1 MAVSSS
7 AEVGTQKMT
16 SEERKVI
23 FASSLGTVFEWYD
36 FYLYGTLAAFIGA
49 AFFNEYP
56 EATRNIFVLL
66 AFAAGFLVR
75 PFGALVFG
83 RIGDLVG
90 RKYTFL
96 VTIVIM
102 GASTFLVGI
111 LPGSATLGIF
121 APIILIALR
130 MLQGL
135 ALGGE
140 YGGAAT
146 YVAEHAP
153 NNRRGFF
160 TSWIQ
165 TTATLGLFLSLLV
178 ILGIQTIMSK
188 EAFAAWGWRIPF
200 LVSILLLGISVWI
213 RMQMS
218 ESPAFKRMK
227 EEGKTSKAPLSE
239 AFGQWKNA
247 KIALIALFGL
257 TAGQAVV
264 WYCGQFYAL
273 FFLQN
278 VLKVENQ
285 SANIMVAIALLI
297 GTSGFVFFGW
307 LSDKIGRKPIIMA
320 GLLLAAVTY
329 FPLFKA
335 LTHAANP
342 ALAQAEQTIKA
353 TVTAAPGDCN
363 FQFNATGTSKF
374 TTSCDVATSF
384 LAKSSVPYEIVQTA
398 AAGTPATITLGDST
412 ITSYDAVQAGADAAA
427 KQSALSHDVNLA
439 LQKAG
444 FPLVRD
450 PAKVPDS
457 KLDAFVAANPELQL
471 NAEAIR
477 GGEKAMVPAADLVK
491 QKLLT
496 QTEADGLGVSTPQA
510 VFTIPGSG
518 AFKMVADPAEV
529 NWVLTIAIL
538 TVLVI
543 YVTMVYGPI
552 AAILVEMFPTRIR
565 YTGMS
570 LPYHIGNGWFG
581 GLLPAGVFA
590 LSAAKGDIYYGLWYP
605 IIIASITFV
614 IGMIFVKETK
624 GVDLHKLD

>member
-7 AEVGTQKMT
+7 ADTGAHKMT
-16 SEERKVI
+16 REEKKVI

-49 AFFNEYP
+49 TFFNEYP
-56 EATRNIFVLL
+56 ETTRNIFVLL

-111 LPGSATLGIF
+111 LPGSASIGIA

-178 ILGIQTIMSK
+178 ILGIQNVLSK
-188 EAFAAWGWRIPF
+188 EAFAAWGWRVPF
-200 LVSILLLGISVWI
+200 IFSIVLLGISVWI
-213 RMQMS
+213 RLQMN

-227 EEGKTSKAPLSE
+227 DEGKTSKAPLSE

-285 SANIMVAIALLI
+285 SANIMVAVALLI
-297 GTSGFVFFGW
+297 GTGFFVFFGW

-342 ALAQAEQTIKA
+342 ALAQAEQSIRA
-353 TVTAAPGDCN
+353 TVTAPPGDCN
-363 FQFNATGTSKF
+363 FQFNATGTAKF
-374 TTSCDVATSF
+374 TSSCDIATSF
-384 LAKSSVPYEIVQTA
+384 LSRSSVPYDVV
-398 AAGTPATITLGDST
+398 AGPEGQPATVKIGDMT
-412 ITSYDAVQAGADAAA
+412 VTSYDAAQAGAEATA
-427 KQSALSHDVNLA
+427 KQGQFAHGVNVA

-457 KLDAFVAANPELQL
+457 KLDAFVAANPELEL
-471 NAEAIR
+471 KADAIR
-477 GGEKAMVPAADLVK
+477 AGESTAMSTADLVK
-491 QKLLT
+491 AKLLT
-496 QTEADGLGVSTPQA
+496 AAEAETAGQA
-510 VFTIPGSG
+510 EQPVYTIPNAG
-518 AFKMVADPAEV
+518 AFKMVADPDRI
-529 NWVLTIAIL
+529 NWVMTIAIL

-552 AAILVEMFPTRIR
+552 AAILVELFPTRIR

-581 GLLPAGVFA
+581 GLLPATVFA
-590 LSAAKGDIYYGLWYP
+590 MSAAKGDIYYGLWYP
-605 IIIASITFV
+605 IVIAVMTLV
-614 IGMIFVKETK
+614 IGLIFVKETK
-624 GVDLHKLD
+624 GVDLHALD